1 MYPVHVDQD
10 VQMADKINT
19 YTSFPLALGIQP
31 DLKLYGLLAD
41 LSPDTSWGDRQI
53 AAKRLGEMGDPR
65 ALPGLLD
72 ALPGDPFWMVRCAII
87 QALERIGDPEAIPTL
102 RMVADSDGFQVV
114 RAYAAK
120 AIERL
125 SNKAMIQSDVKAC
138 N

>member
-10 VQMADKINT
+10 VQMVDKINT

-41 LSPDTSWGDRQI
+41 LSSDTSWGDRQI
-53 AAKRLGEMGDPR
+53 AAKQLGDMGNPI

-87 QALERIGDPEAIPTL
+87 QALERIGDPGAIPTL
-102 RMVADSDGFQVV
+102 REVVKIDDFQVV
-114 RAYAAK
+114 RSYAAK

-125 SNKAMIQSDVKAC
+125 SKKAKIQSDVRAC